1 MVRDSSGRQSPAPRR
16 ESRGV
21 SVAGMV
27 ENVLGCKWTVRLLG
41 LIAGG
46 CHRPSALLRNC
57 PGLSAKVLNQ
67 RLRRLVR
74 FGIIT
79 RVVHGDTPP
88 VRVEYRL
95 TAFGEGFV
103 SVLDSVRQLQEAL
116 EQGSFPEVKGTDE
129 GVPGGTPSGR

>member
-1 MVRDSSGRQSPAPRR
+1 MVSDRSARRPPAPRQ
-16 ESRGV
+16 ENRGA

-27 ENVLGCKWTVRLLG
+27 ESVLGCKWTVRLLG

-67 RLRRLVR
+67 RLRKLVR

-79 RVVHGDTPP
+79 RVVHGATPP
-88 VRVEYRL
+88 VQVEYRL
-95 TAFGEGFV
+95 TAFGDCFV
-103 SVLDSVRQLQEAL
+103 PVLDAVRRLQAGL
-116 EQGSFPEVKGTDE
+116 EQGNFSEANGTDE
-129 GVPGGTPSGR
+129 AAPSVTH